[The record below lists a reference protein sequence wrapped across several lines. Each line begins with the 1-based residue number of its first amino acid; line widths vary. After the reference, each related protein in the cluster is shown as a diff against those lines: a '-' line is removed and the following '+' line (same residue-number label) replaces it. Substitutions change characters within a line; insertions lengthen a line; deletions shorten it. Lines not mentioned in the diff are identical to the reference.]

1 MPAHESNAKFKRNG
15 INKMSDIIHAAY
27 AKHQKV
33 PAPIKREAKALRSM
47 LAEEVAG
54 SGKLTALMII
64 LIDRICFKYV
74 CCRCIEQY
82 VKKIGL
88 IDEEKGLMRSTLDK
102 NYLAWSNSMRLD
114 LRELN
119 SSRQPEELLAVDWS
133 ESASDKKEKVKK

>member
-1 MPAHESNAKFKRNG
+1 MPG
-15 INKMSDIIHAAY
+15 LIHAAY
-27 AKHQKV
+27 AKRSSL
-33 PAPIKREAKALRSM
+33 PIRINREVKALQAM

-54 SGKLTALMII
+54 SRDLTGMQIV
-64 LIDRICFKYV
+64 LIDRISFKFA
-74 CCRCIEQY
+74 CCRCIERHALKTGFVDQ
-82 VKKIGL
+82 KTGAL
-88 IDEEKGLMRSTLDK
+88 HSSLSN

>member
-1 MPAHESNAKFKRNG
+1 
-15 INKMSDIIHAAY
+15 MSDIIHAAY

-74 CCRCIEQY
+74 GCRCIEQY

-102 NYLAWSNSMRLD
+102 NYLAWSNSLRLD
-114 LRELN
+114 LRELG
-119 SSRQPEELLAVDWS
+119 SQRRPEDLLLADWS
-133 ESASDKKEKVKK
+133 EPDSETAGDKSEKDKR